1 MIFLF
6 KNQLPMK
13 QLLDKIK
20 EKQSEL
26 EQLREEL
33 NQLGKSKYNGL
44 VGKFFSLSA
53 TEMIM
58 VTDIL
63 YVDDSAVSVECLTIY
78 GGKHSG
84 GRIEFHI
91 ADDRY
96 LKFVDIDEKRMIEV
110 TRERFI
116 EFLYESFDVTK
127 EVALGACTLI

>member
-1 MIFLF
+1 
-6 KNQLPMK
+6 MK

-53 TEMIM
+53 TEMIK
-58 VTDIL
+58 VTDIS
-63 YVDDSAVSVECLTIY
+63 YVDDSAVNVECLTIY
-78 GGKHSG
+78 GGKHNG
-84 GRIEFHI
+84 GRIEFRI

-96 LKFVDIDEKRMIEV
+96 LMFVDIDEKRITEV
-110 TRERFI
+110 TREIFI
-116 EFLYESFDVTK
+116 EFLHESFEVTK
-127 EVALGACTLI
+127 EIATELV